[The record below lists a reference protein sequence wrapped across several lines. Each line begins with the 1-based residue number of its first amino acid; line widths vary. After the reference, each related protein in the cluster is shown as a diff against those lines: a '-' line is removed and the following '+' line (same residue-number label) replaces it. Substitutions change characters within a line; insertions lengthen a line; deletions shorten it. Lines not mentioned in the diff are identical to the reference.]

1 VGQVKIDSKIK
12 PEKKDNAM
20 EEDDEGVLEEMPL
33 KNIIPTSKL
42 FLYKVML
49 KKVRI
54 SQSPVVCSMHL
65 FRLFIF

>member
-42 FLYKVML
+42 FLYKVLL
-49 KKVRI
+49 KNKVRI
-54 SQSPVVCSMHL
+54 SPSPAVC
-65 FRLFIF
+65 IY

>member
-42 FLYKVML
+42 YLLL
-49 KKVRI
+49 KNKVRI
-54 SQSPVVCSMHL
+54 STSAIM
-65 FRLFIF
+65 